1 MFIETKMMTMTNN
14 KLISNAIDSS
24 SVDVK
29 TEAKEYIIRQADSG
43 FVSRLNEALNFAN
56 TYPIQKQEV
65 ILMFMRD

>member
-1 MFIETKMMTMTNN
+1 MNSQLIHNALNSNSTK
-14 KLISNAIDSS
+14 
-24 SVDVK
+24 VK
-29 TEAKEYIIRQADSG
+29 AEAKEYIIRQADSG